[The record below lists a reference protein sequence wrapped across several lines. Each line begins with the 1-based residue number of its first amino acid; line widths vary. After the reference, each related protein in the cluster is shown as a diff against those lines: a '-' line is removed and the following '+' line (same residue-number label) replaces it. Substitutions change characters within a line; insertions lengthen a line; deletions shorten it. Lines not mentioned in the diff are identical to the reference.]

1 MSEPI
6 RIRDAYPGD
15 KKLNGYL
22 GNLKK
27 YINDGL
33 NNKSVEAAC
42 ITAGLI
48 ELRHILE
55 HILKQYWIK
64 IGKGSVKADPC
75 EKINVL
81 RSQGILNEN
90 QADFLHEVRMA
101 VNDRVHDK
109 NYKNRK
115 EVTMPELVRMGN
127 GLSDFIVNKFKKDV
141 PTRLTGGRKRS
152 SKSRVKR
159 IEPYR
164 PEVPSMAQVQQFK
177 GQEKKATL
185 YRPESLP
192 KTNMQ
197 QIEMQKEKMK
207 SYKTRHCN
215 VIGDIY
221 FYPQACLEEH
231 IISAQE
237 YERVLPTFSLDGLMH
252 PEIWE
257 NNARLRKLHEKVVW
271 EGAKITSLMFAEKKR
286 KKRGTLDKWEKEEI
300 SVSEKSRKKEV
311 EYQKHGVPFLKIM
324 LDSLYPHKFGAP
336 WIMLYCKGVDDRISL
351 RDFGC
356 RRWLFQADIPE
367 KRKEKIKRSH
377 KAALLFATAIDSILL
392 LLVAAV
398 FLWSLYS
405 TWNSTWINSD
415 EDRIVMMIGTCGFS
429 VVILSYP
436 AVELVFRISDW
447 WNAFKKA
454 CK

>member
-197 QIEMQKEKMK
+197 QIEMQKEKME
-207 SYKTRHCN
+207 SYKTREHYD
-215 VIGDIY
+215 VIGDTN

-237 YERVLPTFSLDGLMH
+237 YERVLPTFSLDCFLH
-252 PEIWE
+252 PEMEIWK
-257 NNARLRKLHEKVVW
+257 NNARLRKLHEKVEW

-286 KKRGTLDKWEKEEI
+286 KKHGTLNKWEKEEI

-311 EYQKHGVPFLKIM
+311 EYQKHSVPFLKII

-336 WIMLYCKGVDDRISL
+336 WIMLYCKGVDNRISL

-356 RRWLFQADIPE
+356 RQWLFQADIPE

-377 KAALLFATAIDSILL
+377 KAAFLFATAIDSILL

-398 FLWSLYS
+398 SLWSLYS
-405 TWNSTWINSD
+405 AWINSD
-415 EDRIVMMIGTCGFS
+415 EDRIAMMMLTCFCIVG
-429 VVILSYP
+429 ILSYP
-436 AVELVFRISDW
+436 AVELAFRISDW

>member
-81 RSQGILNEN
+81 RSQGILNEK

-101 VNDRVHDK
+101 VNNRVHDK

-152 SKSRVKR
+152 SKSRVIR

-197 QIEMQKEKMK
+197 QIEMQKEKME
-207 SYKTRHCN
+207 SYKTREHRPHYN
-215 VIGDIY
+215 VIEATN

-252 PEIWE
+252 PEIWK

-300 SVSEKSRKKEV
+300 SVSEKSRKKEA
-311 EYQKHGVPFLKIM
+311 EYKKHDVPFLKII

-336 WIMLYCKGVDDRISL
+336 WIMLHCNGVDDRISL

-356 RRWLFQADIPE
+356 RQWLFQADIPE
-367 KRKEKIKRSH
+367 KRKEKIERSH
-377 KAALLFATAIDSILL
+377 KAAFLFATAIDSILL

-398 FLWSLYS
+398 FLRSLYS
-405 TWNSTWINSD
+405 AWNNSD
-415 EDRIVMMIGTCGFS
+415 EMFIWGCIWMILF
-429 VVILSYP
+429 YP

>member
-81 RSQGILNEN
+81 RSQGILNEK

-101 VNDRVHDK
+101 VNNRVHDK

-152 SKSRVKR
+152 SKSRVIR

-197 QIEMQKEKMK
+197 QIEMQKEKME
-207 SYKTRHCN
+207 SYKTREHRPHYN
-215 VIGDIY
+215 VIEATN

-252 PEIWE
+252 PEIWK

-300 SVSEKSRKKEV
+300 SVSEKSRKKEA
-311 EYQKHGVPFLKIM
+311 EYKKHDVPFLKII

-336 WIMLYCKGVDDRISL
+336 WIMLHCNGVDDRISL

-356 RRWLFQADIPE
+356 RQWLFQADIPE
-367 KRKEKIKRSH
+367 KRKEKIERSH
-377 KAALLFATAIDSILL
+377 KAAFLFATAIDSILL

-398 FLWSLYS
+398 FLRSLYS
-405 TWNSTWINSD
+405 AWNN
-415 EDRIVMMIGTCGFS
+415 MMFIWGCIWM
-429 VVILSYP
+429 ILFYP

>member
-81 RSQGILNEN
+81 RSQGILNEK

-101 VNDRVHDK
+101 VNNRVHDK

-152 SKSRVKR
+152 SKSRVIR

-197 QIEMQKEKMK
+197 QIEMQKEKME
-207 SYKTRHCN
+207 SYKTREHRPHYN
-215 VIGDIY
+215 VIEATN

-252 PEIWE
+252 PEIWK

-300 SVSEKSRKKEV
+300 SVSEKSRKKEA
-311 EYQKHGVPFLKIM
+311 EYKKHDVPFLKII

-336 WIMLYCKGVDDRISL
+336 WIMLHCNGVDDRISL

-356 RRWLFQADIPE
+356 RQWLFQADIPE
-367 KRKEKIKRSH
+367 KRKEKIERSH
-377 KAALLFATAIDSILL
+377 KAAFLFATAIDSILL

-398 FLWSLYS
+398 FLRSLYS
-405 TWNSTWINSD
+405 AWYNSD
-415 EDRIVMMIGTCGFS
+415 EMFIWGCIWMILF
-429 VVILSYP
+429 YP

>member
-1 MSEPI
+1 MPEPI

-22 GNLKK
+22 GDLKK

-33 NNKSVEAAC
+33 NNKSVEDAC

-64 IGKGSVKADPC
+64 IGKGRVKADPC

-81 RSQGILNEN
+81 RSQGILNEK

-185 YRPESLP
+185 YRSESLP

-197 QIEMQKEKMK
+197 QIEMQKEKME
-207 SYKTRHCN
+207 SYKTRERYD
-215 VIGDIY
+215 VIGDTN

-237 YERVLPTFSLDGLMH
+237 YERVLPTFSLDRFLHPEH
-252 PEIWE
+252 PEIWK

-286 KKRGTLDKWEKEEI
+286 KKHGTLDKWEKEEI
-300 SVSEKSRKKEV
+300 SVSEKSRKKEA
-311 EYQKHGVPFLKIM
+311 EYKKHDVPFLKII

-356 RRWLFQADIPE
+356 RQWLFQADIPE

-377 KAALLFATAIDSILL
+377 KAAFLFATAIDSILL

-405 TWNSTWINSD
+405 AWINSD
-415 EDRIVMMIGTCGFS
+415 EGRIFMIIFTFGG
-429 VVILSYP
+429 ILIYP
-436 AVELVFRISDW
+436 AVELAFRISDW
-447 WNAFKKA
+447 WNAFKEA